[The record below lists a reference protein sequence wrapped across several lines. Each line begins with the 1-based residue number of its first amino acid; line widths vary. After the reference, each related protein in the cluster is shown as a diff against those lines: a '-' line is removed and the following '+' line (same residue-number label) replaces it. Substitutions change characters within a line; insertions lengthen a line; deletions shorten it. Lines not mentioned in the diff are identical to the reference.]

1 MEERLIY
8 HSKLKLAWNLIILM
22 QGLDFRFSN
31 SNISLSLFLSTCKQN
46 TDLVPGE
53 VKLGT

>member
-22 QGLDFRFSN
+22 RGLDFRFSN

-46 TDLVPGE
+46 TDLVPVE